1 MGEQRCLYTVEY
13 PIWNYFSQIVP
24 FYGDV
29 TFGRDIPLHSGPDDA
44 MQGVSGTV
52 GILSEVRRKHGHGI
66 EILWDENEYF
76 FVWHGKT
83 VFLRVFG
90 EKSARHL

>member
-1 MGEQRCLYTVEY
+1 
-13 PIWNYFSQIVP
+13 
-24 FYGDV
+24 
-29 TFGRDIPLHSGPDDA
+29 